1 VDLPRPEAPRPLVFA
16 GRAVGA
22 ALLGATA
29 GIHLYLW
36 AAGYDLIA
44 WIGPL
49 FLVQAVV
56 GLVLGVAV
64 LTVSQ
69 HWLPH
74 AAVLGALL
82 QAGTLV
88 GLLLSVDVGLFG
100 FFESTRAGLFWP
112 SVLVESA
119 GAVVL
124 LAVAAVRPREPR
136 GVRRFGPRD
145 VRAGR

>member
-1 VDLPRPEAPRPLVFA
+1 VYLPRPEVPRPLLLV
-16 GRAVGA
+16 GRIVGGG
-22 ALLGATA
+22 LLAATA

-36 AAGYDLIA
+36 SAGYSSLT

-56 GLVLGVAV
+56 GFLLCALV

-69 HWLPH
+69 QWLPQ
-74 AAVLGALL
+74 AAVLGAVL
-82 QAGTLV
+82 QVGTLA

-100 FFESTRAGLFWP
+100 FFESTRADLFVP
-112 SVLVESA
+112 SVWVEA
-119 GAVVL
+119 VGAVVL
-124 LAVAAVRPREPR
+124 VAVAVVRPREPAF
-136 GVRRFGPRD
+136 RRAGSRE